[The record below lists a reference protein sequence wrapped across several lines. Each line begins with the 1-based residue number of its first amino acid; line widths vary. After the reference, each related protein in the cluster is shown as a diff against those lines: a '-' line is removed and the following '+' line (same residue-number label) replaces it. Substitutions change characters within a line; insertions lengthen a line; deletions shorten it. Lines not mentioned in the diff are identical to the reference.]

1 MYDMIIY
8 FKFYSFKSNIMKK
21 FTLLATG
28 ILFCSM
34 AFSQTA
40 TFTRIWDKSLMGEGT
55 YNPDEDEFEPS
66 STYSADYI
74 GNGTERGMAF
84 FDGKLYIPSRNGN
97 NLQVVDAQTGVLSE
111 KIGLPADVFSGG
123 TFVINDI
130 AITSEGNILIANLA
144 GGEAS
149 PFKVYLGALQD
160 DGSYVWSLVVEYKT
174 GDHTNP
180 LTGSPFVGTRLGDGI
195 GVYGDISATG
205 DGYIITGDAA
215 SRFVF
220 RFDIYSGVKTT
231 EATIIEL
238 KDAYPVPSTSTFTIL
253 GVSPRFFPI
262 SDDLFY
268 MDSHIYFPSLY
279 DMQGELQD
287 KFSGVAKPLTQGI
300 CGVYSFNFKGAEFVV
315 APTSN
320 HNIAPRAAFEVFLVP
335 VSGLADAK
343 SLGVFPERGLGG
355 ATNASY
361 IAPVVADVLT
371 DKVVL
376 YAMSP
381 NNGICAYEMTVDLTP
396 TAVKDERAAALEIY
410 PNPAKDYV
418 RVRSEVEIANIKVY
432 SIAGSLVREVYNT
445 AEVSVSGLRGSFIV
459 HATDAN
465 GNGVKQVVLVK

>member
-1 MYDMIIY
+1 
-8 FKFYSFKSNIMKK
+8 MKK

-40 TFTRIWDKSLMGEGT
+40 TFTKVWDKSIIGGEVVDGEDVYAGKVPDYMGVQ
-55 YNPDEDEFEPS
+55 
-66 STYSADYI
+66 
-74 GNGTERGMAF
+74 TERGLAF
-84 FDGKLYIPSRNGN
+84 FDGKLYIPSRKVGN
-97 NLQVVDAQTGVLSE
+97 TLQVVDAQTGDLSRT
-111 KIGLPADVFSGG
+111 IALPTDVFTGG
-123 TFVINDI
+123 TFVVNDI
-130 AITSEGNILIANLA
+130 AITSEGNIVIANLA

-160 DGSYVWSLVVEYKT
+160 DGSYIWSNIVEYKT
-174 GDHTNP
+174 GDNTNP
-180 LTGSPFVGTRLGDGI
+180 LTNEPFKGTRLGDGFGI
-195 GVYGDISATG
+195 FGDISATG
-205 DGYIITGDAA
+205 DGYVLTGDAS

-220 RFDIYSGVKTT
+220 RFDIYSGAKTT

-268 MDSHIYFPSLY
+268 MDSHSYFPSLY

-287 KFSGVAKPLTQGI
+287 KFAGAAKPLTQGI
-300 CGVYSFNFKGAEFVV
+300 SGVYSFNFKGAEFLV
-315 APTSN
+315 APTTN
-320 HNIAPRAAFEVFLVP
+320 HLGTPKTSFEVFAVP

-343 SLGVFPERGLGG
+343 SMGIFPQRGMGG
-355 ATNASY
+355 NTNSSF
-361 IAPVVADVLT
+361 ISPVAADVLT
-371 DKVVL
+371 DKVIL

-381 NNGICAYEMTVDLTP
+381 LNGICAYEMTVDFTP
-396 TAVKDERAAALEIY
+396 TAVEDERATALEIY

-418 RVRSEVEIANIKVY
+418 RVRSEAGIANIKIY

-459 HATDAN
+459 HVTDVN

>member
-1 MYDMIIY
+1 
-8 FKFYSFKSNIMKK
+8 MKK

-34 AFSQTA
+34 AFAQTA
-40 TFTRIWDKSLMGEGT
+40 TFTKVWDKSIIGGEIVDGEDVTPGKAPDYMG
-55 YNPDEDEFEPS
+55 
-66 STYSADYI
+66 AQ
-74 GNGTERGMAF
+74 TERGLAF
-84 FDGKLYIPSRNGN
+84 FDGKLYIPSRKVGLT
-97 NLQVVDAQTGVLSE
+97 LQVVDAQTGDLS
-111 KIGLPADVFSGG
+111 KTIALPTDLFTGG
-123 TFVINDI
+123 TLAINDI

-149 PFKVYLGALQD
+149 PFKVYLGTLQD

-180 LTGSPFVGTRLGDGI
+180 LTGSPFVGTRLGDGFGI
-195 GVYGDISATG
+195 FGDISATG
-205 DGYIITGDAA
+205 DGYIITGDAN

-220 RFDIYSGVKTT
+220 RFDIYSGAKTT

-238 KDAYPVPSTSTFTIL
+238 KDAYPVPSTSTFTKL
-253 GVSPRFFPI
+253 GISPRFFPI

-268 MDSHIYFPSLY
+268 MDSHSYFPSLY

-287 KFSGVAKPLTQGI
+287 KFAGAAQPLTQGI
-300 CGVYSFNFKGAEFVV
+300 SGVFSFVFKSVEFVV
-315 APTSN
+315 APTTS
-320 HNIAPRAAFEVFLVP
+320 HLGTPKTSFEVFAVP
-335 VSGLADAK
+335 VSGLVNAK
-343 SLGVFPERGLGG
+343 SMGIFPQKGMGG
-355 ATNASY
+355 NSNTSY
-361 IAPVVADVLT
+361 VSPVVADVLA

-381 NNGICAYEMTVDLTP
+381 LNGICAYEMTVNFTP
-396 TAVKDERAAALEIY
+396 TAVEDERTTALEIY

-418 RVRSEVEIANIKVY
+418 RVRSEAGIANIKVY
-432 SIAGSLVREVYNT
+432 SIAGSLVREVNNS

-459 HATDAN
+459 HATDVN